1 VITSVATETRESLA
15 IAKRLRDAQSEINAI
30 KVTLEEL
37 EKLAAAARRL
47 EAAVRSCRGRLG
59 EDVVAP
65 VLSQARQLA
74 DEVAASRDRFARGAS
89 RRENLP
95 LKTIGRKL
103 ERLIKGFDEHWH
115 LHAQAKLAPYLEF
128 RALVVYLPE
137 EATSE
142 AEISQL
148 VRQIC
153 DQMKEAPRSDAEL
166 TRFDHRLAD
175 LGLRLEGVANLP
187 NEVRAFLTKVASGG
201 ATLKDLTPTVADWI
215 EEGQRAG
222 AFAISFASR
231 RSAP

>member
-1 VITSVATETRESLA
+1 VITSIAAETRKSLA
-15 IAKRLRDAQSEINAI
+15 DAKELRDAKDEIRAI
-30 KVTLEEL
+30 EATLAEL
-37 EKLAAAARRL
+37 EKLAAAARQL
-47 EAAVRSCRGRLG
+47 EAAVQSCRGRLG

-74 DEVAASRDRFARGAS
+74 DEVAASRDRFAKGAS

-95 LKTIGRKL
+95 LNNTGRKL
-103 ERLIKGFDEHWH
+103 ERLVKDFDERWQ
-115 LHAQAKLAPYLEF
+115 LHAHAKLTPYLEF
-128 RALVVYLPE
+128 LALLVYLPGV
-137 EATSE
+137 AASE

-148 VRQIC
+148 VRQIR

-166 TRFDHRLAD
+166 TRFDRRLAD

-201 ATLKDLTPTVADWI
+201 ATLEDLTPTVAGWVG
-215 EEGQRAG
+215 EGQRAG
-222 AFAISFASR
+222 AFAISFTSR